1 VPASAKH
8 NQEDDVTLA
17 AHQADGLLG
26 ATKPMSQHP
35 VFNEQPMK
43 LGIFSSNCSGGMI
56 MSDAPTGFRVTWEQQ
71 LDIAQTADRLGLEA
85 MVPVGRW
92 TGFRGNTNFNGVC
105 FETYT
110 WAAGIAQAT
119 ENIGVFTTTH
129 VPTVHPIV
137 GAKMATTIDHI
148 SGGRFGMNLVM
159 GWFGPEMELFGGKQ
173 RDHDERYAFGQE
185 WIDFANELWSKHG
198 DFDHEGT
205 YFQAKGAHAYPKPVQ
220 APRPVLINAGASPA
234 GIEYSARNVDVNLIA
249 SPLEEMPAYVKNIKS
264 LANDKYERDI
274 DVWTYCLVICRET
287 EKEAREAH
295 RRIID
300 AGDWPGAQIIMD
312 VLGIESA
319 SFGTQIKQFQERF
332 IAGWGGPNLIGTP
345 EQVAEQFH
353 ELNEAGMGGAIFGF
367 HDYAKELK
375 EFGDEV
381 LPLMKKHGLRQ

>member
-1 VPASAKH
+1 M
-8 NQEDDVTLA
+8 TLA
-17 AHQADGLLG
+17 MHEQDGLLG
-26 ATKPMSQHP
+26 ATKDLRENP
-35 VFNEQPMK
+35 VFNDQKLK
-43 LGIFSSNCSGGMI
+43 LGIFSANCSGGVI
-56 MSDAPTGFRVTWEQQ
+56 MSDAPTGFRVTWDQQ
-71 LDIAQTADRLGLEA
+71 LEIARTADELGMEA

-137 GAKMATTIDHI
+137 AAKMATTIDHI

-159 GWFGPEMELFGGKQ
+159 GWFTPEMELFGAKQ
-173 RDHDERYAFGQE
+173 LEHDERYAYGQE
-185 WIDFANELWSKHG
+185 WLEFVEKLWTEHG
-198 DFDHEGT
+198 DFDHDGT
-205 YFQAKGAHAYPKPVQ
+205 YFQSKGAHAYPKPIQ
-220 APRPVLINAGASPA
+220 APRPALLNAGASPA
-234 GIEYSARNVDVNLIA
+234 GIEFSARNVDINLIA
-249 SPLEEMPAYVKNIKS
+249 LPTEEIPEYVARIKGI
-264 LANDKYERDI
+264 AGDKYERDI

-287 EKEAREAH
+287 EEEAKEAH
-295 RRIID
+295 RQIIE

-319 SFGTQIKQFQERF
+319 SFGTQIQKFQERF

-345 EQVAEQFH
+345 EQVTEQFY
-353 ELNEAGMGGAIFGF
+353 ELKDAGLGGAVFGF
-367 HDYAKELK
+367 LDYAKELK

-381 LPLMKKHGLRQ
+381 LPLMRKHGLRQ